1 MELSPSTGSL
11 DGQASTW
18 AAIEA
23 PDGTPL
29 TYSEAREWQ
38 IALRVAKLQVAAPPR
53 RSVIHLADLFQ
64 DILHRI
70 TAGPTL
76 AYAILILALILA
88 PKIAETLR
96 LPAMV
101 GLVLAGMAL
110 GPHGTGALASKEI
123 ALSAL
128 GEFGLLYLMFSAGL
142 ELDLKLFMKMKKAA
156 ITFALLSFAIPFTLG
171 IVSAR
176 FLDYKWA
183 AAVLMGSNWGS
194 HTLVTYPLLRQMGL
208 ARNRAVATVVGATAV
223 TDTSALL
230 VLSVISGTV
239 KPGGALGLQLLGIA
253 IGLVVLGVWSLLA
266 LPRVARWFFAHV
278 GTDRAYRFI
287 FGIAAFLV
295 GAVMAEAAGIDGIV
309 GAFFAG
315 LGLNR
320 AVPEES
326 PLMDRLQ
333 FMGSTLF
340 IPIFL
345 VSVGILL
352 EPKVMVDPKT
362 LEIALIFTVAVLGG
376 KALAAVIAGRTFR
389 FTWPEVGVMSGL
401 SGSQAAAT
409 LATTLVGAK
418 LGLFDKQTI
427 NAVLVVIL
435 ASLVVTPALVSLFGK
450 RVTAVTEEAAALGK
464 TVLVPVWGDSTRPV
478 LALAGELATS
488 DGGIVLAASFARTES
503 SPAEQA
509 AQRGLTTE
517 AEGWLAKE
525 GLESRTLFRIAE
537 TVPEGLLE
545 TILGEKATLLINEW
559 HARDRIQPDSE
570 QSEAL
575 ARSPVPTLIAHG
587 DVAHFE
593 RVLIVTHPDNLVRP
607 GRQSLELAA
616 ALAPRFAHGRP
627 IRTVSATSDPVRAL
641 FADTK
646 EMDWIEA
653 RDPVDWI
660 KRNLQKTD
668 LPFFAGLV
676 SLGEALQRV
685 PALLDGRF
693 LVALAAHEETTFHK
707 REERVAGPVVAG
719 RSLKPHLA

>member
-1 MELSPSTGSL
+1 MEL
-11 DGQASTW
+11 
-18 AAIEA
+18 
-23 PDGTPL
+23 
-29 TYSEAREWQ
+29 
-38 IALRVAKLQVAAPPR
+38 LQE
-53 RSVIHLADLFQ
+53 
-64 DILHRI
+64 ILHRI
-70 TAGPTL
+70 TTGPTL
-76 AYAILILALILA
+76 AYAVLVLALILA
-88 PKIAETLR
+88 PKIAEVLR

-123 ALSAL
+123 ALSSI
-128 GEFGLLYLMFSAGL
+128 GDFGLLYLMFSAGL
-142 ELDLKLFMKMKKAA
+142 ELDLKLFMKMKRAA
-156 ITFALLSFAIPFTLG
+156 VTFALLSFAIPFTLG

-176 FLDYKWA
+176 LLDYRWA

-239 KPGGALGLQLLGIA
+239 KPGGGALSLQLLGIA
-253 IGLVVLGVWSLLA
+253 IGLLALGVWSLLA
-266 LPRVARWFFAHV
+266 LPVVARWFFAHV
-278 GTDRAYRFI
+278 GTDRSYRFI
-287 FGIAAFLV
+287 FGIAAFLG

-352 EPKVMVDPKT
+352 EPKVMVDPRT
-362 LEIALIFTVAVLGG
+362 LGIALIFTIAVLGG

-435 ASLVVTPALVSLFGK
+435 ASLVVTPAVVSLFGK
-450 RVTAVTEEAAALGK
+450 RVTAVSEEAATVGK
-464 TVLVPVWGDSTRPV
+464 TVLVPVWGDSTRPA
-478 LALAGELATS
+478 LTLAGKLATS
-488 DGGIVLAASFARTES
+488 DGGIVLAASFASTES

-509 AQRGLTTE
+509 AQRGLAAE

-525 GLESRTLFRIAE
+525 GLESRTLFRVAE
-537 TVPEGLLE
+537 TIPEGVLE

-559 HARDRIQPDSE
+559 HTRHRIQPDSE
-570 QSEAL
+570 ESAAL
-575 ARSPVPTLIAHG
+575 ARSPVPILIAHG
-587 DVAHFE
+587 DVDHFE
-593 RVLIVTHPDNLVRP
+593 RILIVTHPENLVRP

-616 ALAPRFAHGRP
+616 QLAPRFAHGRP
-627 IRTVSATSDPVRAL
+627 IQTVSATADPVRAL
-641 FADTK
+641 FADK
-646 EMDWIEA
+646 REMGWIEA
-653 RDPVDWI
+653 RDPVDWL
-660 KRNLQKTD
+660 KRNLQKGD
-668 LPFFAGLV
+668 LPFFAGLA
-676 SLGEALQRV
+676 SLGEAIQRV
-685 PALLDGRF
+685 PSLVEGRF

-719 RSLKPHLA
+719 RSLKPHPA